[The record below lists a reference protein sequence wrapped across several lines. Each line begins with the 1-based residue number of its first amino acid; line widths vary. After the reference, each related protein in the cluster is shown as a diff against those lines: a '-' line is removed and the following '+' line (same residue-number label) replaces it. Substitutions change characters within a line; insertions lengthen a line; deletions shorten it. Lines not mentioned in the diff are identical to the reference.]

1 MINTAQEI
9 EIVQYLIS
17 KKLEKKLLLEIKD
30 HFMLQIAGV
39 MEDHQTGFEEAFL
52 QTKMNWKNELELV
65 KADLLSKRKMTRIEK
80 DILQTRFKKMSVYA
94 LVFSLVFSGLL
105 YMKPYLFNDVQIV
118 FLVIIFG
125 LSVYNF
131 MQKTMNLNDYFQI
144 SFHPLLLKNLF
155 AGIILIAIA
164 SFFFKDLHETLSV
177 MIKPFF
183 LFAAAIQ
190 IQLLYWNAKKINV
203 LI

>member
-1 MINTAQEI
+1 MINTSQEI

-39 MEDHQTGFEEAFL
+39 MENSHTDFEEAFL

-155 AGIILIAIA
+155 AGIILITIA

>member
-39 MEDHQTGFEEAFL
+39 MEDHQTDFEEAFL

>member
-131 MQKTMNLNDYFQI
+131 MQKTMNFNDYFQI

>member
-39 MEDHQTGFEEAFL
+39 MENSHTDFEEAFL
-52 QTKMNWKNELELV
+52 QTTMNWKNELELV

>member
-9 EIVQYLIS
+9 EIIQYLVS
-17 KKLEKKLLLEIKD
+17 KKLDQKLLLEIKD
-30 HFMLQIAGV
+30 HFILQISNL
-39 MEDHQTGFEEAFL
+39 MEEHNEGFQEAFL
-52 QTKMNWKNELELV
+52 QTKMNWKSELEMV
-65 KADLLSKRKMTRIEK
+65 RADFLSARKMTRIEK
-80 DILQTRFKKMSVYA
+80 DILQTRFKKMTVYA
-94 LVFSLVFSGLL
+94 LIFSLVFSGLL
-105 YMKPYLFNDVQIV
+105 YIKPNLFNDVQIL
-118 FLVIIFG
+118 FLLTILG

-131 MQKTMNLNDYFQI
+131 MRKTMNLNDYFQV

-155 AGIILIAIA
+155 AGVVLITIS
-164 SFFFKDLHETLSV
+164 SFFFKDLHTTLSV

-190 IQLLYWNAKKINV
+190 FQLLYWNAKKINV

>member
-9 EIVQYLIS
+9 EIIQYLIS
-17 KKLEKKLLLEIKD
+17 KKMEKKLLLEIKD
-30 HFMLQIAGV
+30 HFMLQIASV
-39 MEDHQTGFEEAFL
+39 MENSHTGFEEAFL

-65 KADLLSKRKMTRIEK
+65 KADLLSTRKMTRIEK
-80 DILQTRFKKMSVYA
+80 DILQTRFKKMGVYA
-94 LVFSLVFSGLL
+94 LIFSLIFSGLL
-105 YMKPYLFNDVQIV
+105 YMKPYLFNDVQLA

-131 MQKTMNLNDYFQI
+131 MQKTMNLNDYFKI

-155 AGIILIAIA
+155 AGIILIAMA

>member
-39 MEDHQTGFEEAFL
+39 MENSHTDFEEAFL